1 MILTLD
7 LPADV
12 LAQVQT
18 DARRQNRDAA
28 QVAAERLAEWYA
40 AHQQRVAGLA
50 EGQALLTGPAHSLD
64 EADERLRRKYN
75 LPDLSH
81 LSREELAE
89 QAETALAALPPEK
102 IAEAERL
109 GLL

>member
-1 MILTLD
+1 MTLILD
-7 LPADV
+7 LPDDV

-40 AHQQRVAGLA
+40 HQQQAAGLA
-50 EGQALLTGPAHSLD
+50 EGQALLTGPAHTLD

-75 LPDLSH
+75 LPDLSR

-89 QAETALAALPPEK
+89 EAEAALAALPPEK
-102 IAEAERL
+102 IAEAKRL
-109 GLL
+109 GLI